1 MVDLLLTEEER
12 MLQAVVRE
20 FADRELKPRARE
32 MDEKEEFS
40 WEVWRSMVGLGLA
53 GIGVDPAFGGSGGSH
68 RQMVI
73 AIQEVSR
80 GDAASAV
87 NLLAHR
93 SLGLET
99 VNQFGSEEQKSRYI
113 PGAVDGS
120 KILAWALTEP
130 GSGSDAAALQTTAS
144 ERNGAFVL
152 NGSKIFITNGDVAHA
167 TVVFATVDRSLRHR
181 GVTAFIVDGDS
192 DGFQV
197 NKQHGKMGMRG
208 SSTVE
213 MTFEDV
219 EVPRENLIGEA
230 GRGFRYAMAILDS
243 SRIVIAAQCI
253 GIAMAAFESAVQYA
267 QQRRTFGKA
276 IAEHQAIQFMIA
288 DMATDIYASQT
299 MTMHAATLKD
309 RGEPYLEAASMAK
322 ALRVRGL
329 LPGEFQRP
337 ADSWRLRLFQGVRR
351 GALLPGFA
359 GHQHLRGHFRG
370 AALSHSPSDASEV
383 SAMRFFCPF
392 GYRCAGPEPIHQS
405 ELYVV

>member
-12 MLQAVVRE
+12 MLQAAVRE
-20 FADRELKPRARE
+20 FAERELKPRAKE
-32 MDEKEEFS
+32 MDEKEAFS
-40 WEVWRSMVGLGLA
+40 PEVWRGMTGLGLA

-99 VNQFGSEEQKSRYI
+99 INQFGSEEQKSRYI

-120 KILAWALTEP
+120 KVIAWALTEP

-144 ERNGAFVL
+144 ERNGAFAL

-167 TVVFATVDRSLRHR
+167 TIVFATVDRSLRHR

-192 DGFQV
+192 EGFQV
-197 NKQHGKMGMRG
+197 NKQQGKMGMRG
-208 SSTVE
+208 SNTVE

-219 EVPRENLIGEA
+219 EVTRENLLGQV
-230 GRGFRYAMAILDS
+230 GQGFRYAMQILDS

-253 GIAMAAFESAVQYA
+253 GIAMAAFEAAVEYA
-267 QQRRTFGKA
+267 QQRRTFGKP
-276 IAEHQAIQFMIA
+276 IAEHQAIQFMLA

-309 RGEPYLEAASMAK
+309 RGEPYLDAAAMAK
-322 ALRVRGL
+322 LY
-329 LPGEFQRP
+329 
-337 ADSWRLRLFQGVRR
+337 
-351 GALLPGFA
+351 
-359 GHQHLRGHFRG
+359 
-370 AALSHSPSDASEV
+370 ASEACFRV
-383 SAMRFFCPF
+383 CSKALQIHG
-392 GYRCAGPEPIHQS
+392 GYGYFKESDVERYFRDARVTSIYEGTS
-405 ELYVV
+405 EVQRIVIARQMLRKFQA

>member
-12 MLQAVVRE
+12 MLQTAVRE
-20 FADRELKPRARE
+20 FAERELKPRARE
-32 MDEKEEFS
+32 MDEKEAFS
-40 WEVWRSMVGLGLA
+40 PEVWRGMTGLGLA
-53 GIGVDPAFGGSGGSH
+53 GIGIDPAFGGSGGTH
-68 RQMVI
+68 RQMVV

-99 VNQFGSEEQKSRYI
+99 INQFGSEEQKSRYI

-120 KILAWALTEP
+120 KIIAWALTEP

-144 ERNGAFVL
+144 ERNGAFLL
-152 NGSKIFITNGDVAHA
+152 NGSKIFITNGDLAHA
-167 TVVFATVDRSLRHR
+167 TIVFATVDRALRHR

-197 NKQHGKMGMRG
+197 NKQQGKMGMRG
-208 SSTVE
+208 SNTVE

-219 EVPRENLIGEA
+219 EVPRENLLGEV
-230 GRGFRYAMAILDS
+230 GKGFSYAMQILDS

-253 GIAMAAFESAVQYA
+253 GIAMAAFESAVTYA

-276 IAEHQAIQFMIA
+276 IAEHQAIQFMLA
-288 DMATDIYASQT
+288 DMATDVYASQT

-309 RGEPYLEAASMAK
+309 RGEPYLDAASMAK
-322 ALRVRGL
+322 LY
-329 LPGEFQRP
+329 
-337 ADSWRLRLFQGVRR
+337 
-351 GALLPGFA
+351 
-359 GHQHLRGHFRG
+359 
-370 AALSHSPSDASEV
+370 ASEACFRV
-383 SAMRFFCPF
+383 CSKAVQIHG
-392 GYRCAGPEPIHQS
+392 GYGYFKESDVERYFRDARVTSIYEGTS
-405 ELYVV
+405 EVQRIVIARQMMQKFQL

>member
-32 MDEKEEFS
+32 MDEKEAFS
-40 WEVWRSMVGLGLA
+40 QEVWQGMTGLGLA
-53 GIGVDPAFGGSGGSH
+53 GIGVDPAFGGSGGTH
-68 RQMVI
+68 RQMVV

-99 VNQFGSEEQKSRYI
+99 INQFGSEEQKSRYI

-120 KILAWALTEP
+120 KIIAWALTEP

-144 ERNGAFVL
+144 ERNGAFIL
-152 NGSKIFITNGDVAHA
+152 NGSKIFITNGDLAHA
-167 TVVFATVDRSLRHR
+167 TIVFATVDRSLRHR
-181 GVTAFIVDGDS
+181 GVTAFIVDGDA

-197 NKQHGKMGMRG
+197 NKQQGKMGMRG
-208 SSTVE
+208 SNTVE

-219 EVPRENLIGEA
+219 EVPLENLLGHV
-230 GRGFRYAMAILDS
+230 GRGFGYAMQILDS

-253 GIAMAAFESAVQYA
+253 GIAMAAFEAAVTYS
-267 QQRRTFGKA
+267 QQRRTFGKP
-276 IAEHQAIQFMIA
+276 IAEHQAIQFMLA

-309 RGEPYLEAASMAK
+309 RGEPYLDAASMAK
-322 ALRVRGL
+322 LY
-329 LPGEFQRP
+329 
-337 ADSWRLRLFQGVRR
+337 
-351 GALLPGFA
+351 
-359 GHQHLRGHFRG
+359 
-370 AALSHSPSDASEV
+370 ASEACFRV
-383 SAMRFFCPF
+383 CSNAVQIHG
-392 GYRCAGPEPIHQS
+392 GYGYFKESDVERYFRDARVTSIYEGTS
-405 ELYVV
+405 EVQRLVIARQMLKKFQL

>member
-12 MLQAVVRE
+12 MLLAAVRE
-20 FADRELKPRARE
+20 FADKELKPRARE
-32 MDEKEEFS
+32 MDENEEFLP
-40 WEVWRSMVGLGLA
+40 EVWRGMTGLGLA
-53 GIGVDPAFGGSGGSH
+53 GIGVDPAFGGSGGTH

-99 VNQFGSEEQKSRYI
+99 INQFGSEEQKSRYI

-120 KILAWALTEP
+120 KIIAWALTEP

-144 ERNGAFVL
+144 ERDGAFVL

-167 TVVFATVDRSLRHR
+167 TVLFATVDRSMGHR

-192 DGFQV
+192 EGFQV
-197 NKQHGKMGMRG
+197 TKQHGKMGMRA
-208 SSTVE
+208 SNTVE
-213 MTFEDV
+213 MTLEDV
-219 EVPRENLIGEA
+219 VVPRENLLGEV
-230 GRGFRYAMAILDS
+230 GKGFRYAMQILDS

-253 GIAMAAFESAVQYA
+253 GIAMAAFESAVEYA
-267 QQRRTFGKA
+267 QQRRTFGKP
-276 IAEHQAIQFMIA
+276 IAEHQGIQFMLA
-288 DMATDIYASQT
+288 DMATDIYACQT

-322 ALRVRGL
+322 LY
-329 LPGEFQRP
+329 
-337 ADSWRLRLFQGVRR
+337 
-351 GALLPGFA
+351 
-359 GHQHLRGHFRG
+359 
-370 AALSHSPSDASEV
+370 ASEACFRV
-383 SAMRFFCPF
+383 CSQAVQIHG
-392 GYRCAGPEPIHQS
+392 GYGYFKESDVERYFRDSRVTSIYEGTS
-405 ELYVV
+405 EVQRIVIARQMLRKFQV

>member
-12 MLQAVVRE
+12 MLQAAVRE
-20 FADRELKPRARE
+20 FAERELKPRARE
-32 MDEKEEFS
+32 MDEKEAFS
-40 WEVWRSMVGLGLA
+40 PEVWRGMTGLGLA

-99 VNQFGSEEQKSRYI
+99 INQFGSEEQKSRYI

-120 KILAWALTEP
+120 KIIAWALTEP

-144 ERNGAFVL
+144 ERNGAFLL
-152 NGSKIFITNGDVAHA
+152 NGSKIFITNGDLAHA
-167 TVVFATVDRSLRHR
+167 TVVFATVDRSQRHR

-197 NKQHGKMGMRG
+197 SKQQGKMGMRG
-208 SSTVE
+208 SNTVE

-219 EVPRENLIGEA
+219 EVPRENLLGDV
-230 GRGFRYAMAILDS
+230 GKGFRYAMQILDS

-253 GIAMAAFESAVQYA
+253 GIAMAAFEAAATYA

-276 IAEHQAIQFMIA
+276 IAEHQAIQFMLA

-309 RGEPYLEAASMAK
+309 RDEPYLDAAAMAK
-322 ALRVRGL
+322 LY
-329 LPGEFQRP
+329 
-337 ADSWRLRLFQGVRR
+337 
-351 GALLPGFA
+351 
-359 GHQHLRGHFRG
+359 
-370 AALSHSPSDASEV
+370 ASEACFRV
-383 SAMRFFCPF
+383 CSKAVQIHG
-392 GYRCAGPEPIHQS
+392 GYGYFKESDVERYFRDARVTSIYEGTS
-405 ELYVV
+405 EVQRIVIARQMLQKFQL

>member
-1 MVDLLLTEEER
+1 MVELLLTEEER
-12 MLQAVVRE
+12 MLQAAVRE
-20 FADRELKPRARE
+20 FADRELRPRARE
-32 MDEKEEFS
+32 MDEKEES
-40 WEVWRSMVGLGLA
+40 SPEVWRGMTGLGLA
-53 GIGVDPAFGGSGGSH
+53 GIGVDPAFGGSGGTH

-99 VNQFGSEEQKSRYI
+99 INQFGSEEQKSKYL

-120 KILAWALTEP
+120 KVLAWALTEP

-144 ERNGAFVL
+144 ERNGGFAL
-152 NGSKIFITNGDVAHA
+152 NGSKIFITNGDVAYA
-167 TVVFATVDRSLRHR
+167 TIVFATVDRGLGHR

-208 SSTVE
+208 SNTVE
-213 MTFEDV
+213 MTFENV
-219 EVPRENLIGEA
+219 PVPRENLLGEV
-230 GRGFRYAMAILDS
+230 GKGFGYAMQILDS

-253 GIAMAAFESAVQYA
+253 GIAMAAFESAVEYA

-276 IAEHQAIQFMIA
+276 ISEHQGIQFMLA
-288 DMATDIYASQT
+288 DMATDIYACQT

-309 RGEPYLEAASMAK
+309 QGEPYLEAASMAK
-322 ALRVRGL
+322 LY
-329 LPGEFQRP
+329 
-337 ADSWRLRLFQGVRR
+337 
-351 GALLPGFA
+351 
-359 GHQHLRGHFRG
+359 
-370 AALSHSPSDASEV
+370 ASEACFRV
-383 SAMRFFCPF
+383 CSQALQIHG
-392 GYRCAGPEPIHQS
+392 GYGYFKESDVERYFRDSRVTSIYEGTS
-405 ELYVV
+405 EVQRIVIARQMLRKFQL